1 MRSEEIKKAVRDRYG
16 QIAKDEGSCCGSAA
30 SCCGGTDTAR
40 PEELNAAS
48 IGYSRTEL
56 EAVPDGAN
64 LGLGCGNPTALAAL
78 KPGETVLDLGSGAGF
93 DAFLAAQR
101 VGPEGKVI
109 GVDMTP
115 EMIRKALRNRDRQ
128 ESQNLEFRLG
138 EIERLPIAENSIDV
152 VLSNCVINLAPDKE
166 RVFRE
171 AFRVL
176 RPGGRLLVSDVVL
189 RRPLPTSLERSVS
202 ALTGCIAGVSLRD
215 TYLEAIRKAGFREV
229 QVLQESEAPPLP
241 PEPALVQ
248 IKASQV
254 EARSSQRLPMVSYV
268 DSISVYAQKP
278 SLPFA

>member
-48 IGYSRTEL
+48 IGYSRAEL

-101 VGPEGKVI
+101 VGLEGKVI

-189 RRPLPTSLERSVS
+189 RRPLPESLERSVS
-202 ALTGCIAGVSLRD
+202 ALTGCIAGASLRD
-215 TYLEAIRKAGFREV
+215 TYLEAIRKAGFCEV

-248 IKASQV
+248 IKPSQV
-254 EARSSQRLPMVSYV
+254 EAPSSQRLPMVSYV